1 MDKMTIGRTART
13 VDILVSALFVQT
25 IVLFLNLL
33 LYFVFDNVL
42 NIKQS
47 KKHVILMNFF
57 KTIESKVEI
66 SHLNGRK
73 KIKALI
79 LYNSKFN
86 ILGEQLN
93 PKFFQTSLLFS
104 TDFIFVLFM
113 VCHCVGRVCMFF
125 F

>member
-1 MDKMTIGRTART
+1 MDKMTIGRTARA

-57 KTIESKVEI
+57 
-66 SHLNGRK
+66 
-73 KIKALI
+73 
-79 LYNSKFN
+79 
-86 ILGEQLN
+86 
-93 PKFFQTSLLFS
+93 
-104 TDFIFVLFM
+104 
-113 VCHCVGRVCMFF
+113 
-125 F
+125 